1 MHINCQ
7 FRDPLGPVEAE
18 WNPERDLRGLG
29 GWDTSSA
36 PFTSSG
42 VGLDA
47 SSSSSVGVY
56 GGAERAGI
64 SGGGGGGVFGEL
76 AALVR
81 SAKRGL
87 LVVAGGGDASDAL
100 AAAAIARTLGWAV
113 AADAASG
120 LRVKGAPQSDTTG
133 LEWSPATGRASHYD

>member
-7 FRDPLGPVEAE
+7 FRDPLGPAAAD
-18 WNPERDLRGLG
+18 WNPERDLRGLS

-36 PFTSSG
+36 PYTSSG
-42 VGLDA
+42 VRSDASSNA

-56 GGAERAGI
+56 GGEEGGGV
-64 SGGGGGGVFGEL
+64 GGGGLFGEL

-87 LVVAGGGDASDAL
+87 LVVAGGGDSSDAL
-100 AAAAIARTLGWAV
+100 AAASIARTLG
-113 AADAASG
+113 
-120 LRVKGAPQSDTTG
+120 
-133 LEWSPATGRASHYD
+133 RAWQDDPM